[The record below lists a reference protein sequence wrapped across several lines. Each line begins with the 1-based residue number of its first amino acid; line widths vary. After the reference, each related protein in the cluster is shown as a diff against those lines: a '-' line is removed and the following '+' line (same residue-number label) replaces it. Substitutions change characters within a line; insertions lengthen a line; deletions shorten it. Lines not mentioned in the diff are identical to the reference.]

1 MDNKASEDIVSAE
14 DSDKRTRD
22 APSPQATSQ
31 QPQETVHEDATKQDV
46 LTQKVDTPLGKDS
59 VAQNAQEGQQVP
71 SETHESDATTPA
83 STPPTQNYVPP
94 VKRFSSVNIN
104 KKFLQ
109 KNHPTPSSLSA
120 TGSSVSS
127 SSKQPGLL
135 GLSAPQ
141 SSGTLI

>member
-31 QPQETVHEDATKQDV
+31 QLQETVHEDATKQDV
-46 LTQKVDTPLGKDS
+46 LTQKVDTQLGKDS
-59 VAQNAQEGQQVP
+59 VSRNAQEGQQLP

-94 VKRFSSVNIN
+94 VKRFNSVNIN

-109 KNHPTPSSLSA
+109 KNHTTPSS
-120 TGSSVSS
+120 TGTGGSTAAS

-135 GLSAPQ
+135 GLLALQ
-141 SSGTLI
+141 LFLTL